1 MERIARTP
9 RQLGAA
15 IRCRRNGFRL
25 ALAVGDDR
33 HYVMDEI
40 LPRHFARTAARAGT
54 PVGTVAGIC
63 AELADT
69 AEGTIEAALN
79 SLPESFP
86 GTWPTRSSRACARVW
101 ERSGGPRRDPPA
113 RLPAITESASVR
125 RSAGKSAQ
133 ISLLSHA
140 HFGVTSRDAA

>member
-15 IRCRRNGFRL
+15 IHLRRNGFRL
-25 ALAVGDDR
+25 ALAVGGNR

-69 AEGTIEAALN
+69 AEGAIEAALN

-86 GTWPTRSSRACARVW
+86 ADLADSIV
-101 ERSGGPRRDPPA
+101 GGLRA
-113 RLPAITESASVR
+113 RLGTIGRSPA
-125 RSAGKSAQ
+125 
-133 ISLLSHA
+133 
-140 HFGVTSRDAA
+140 